1 MGLVSWGGI
10 TLWSALIMLLNV
22 MWSLFLRLLVGD
34 NPFTW
39 SLFTLGI
46 RLYTSRIDLKGLLS
60 TNKRNS
66 PYLSRSGGKS
76 STYTPSNYPTQI
88 PRTKLLPRNS
98 TTLTSPQSTRFS
110 SSTSKGACSRS
121 LWLFCKS
128 DMPWRK
134 GRNRQRRRKFSRFM
148 RNDGSIFWHFCK
160 CWTNLRKVRGL
171 SNCRV
176 IKIRQ
181 ILKKFSKSL
190 IEEQSMSRKLHC

>member
-1 MGLVSWGGI
+1 
-10 TLWSALIMLLNV
+10 
-22 MWSLFLRLLVGD
+22 
-34 NPFTW
+34 
-39 SLFTLGI
+39 
-46 RLYTSRIDLKGLLS
+46 LYTSRIDLKGLLS

-76 STYTPSNYPTQI
+76 STNIPSNYPTQI
-88 PRTKLLPRNS
+88 PRTKPLPRSS

-110 SSTSKGACSRS
+110 SSTSKGACSHS

-134 GRNRQRRRKFSRFM
+134 GRNRQRPRKFSRFM

-171 SNCRV
+171 NSYRV

-181 ILKKFSKSL
+181 ILKKFSKSS
-190 IEEQSMSRKLHC
+190 IEGQLMSRKLHC